1 MLTPLPIGVPTEFIP
16 KEHPIPFHKDNTSIG
31 ALDTSFLPDHNIYMD
46 IGPDDKNG
54 DTLGFGARVEGNA
67 MQEDETRESVGDVVS
82 GLQLI
87 IDVLSG

>member
-1 MLTPLPIGVPTEFIP
+1 
-16 KEHPIPFHKDNTSIG
+16 
-31 ALDTSFLPDHNIYMD
+31 MD